1 MKQAIFDW
9 VDNTPPAMDNF
20 VQGENSEVWQVLHTD
35 FSVLVLWG
43 QSGSGKTHLLKAW
56 LQYYSANNGVYV
68 TQADDL
74 FRLPENISHIAF
86 DNIHLYN
93 DTQWAK
99 LFALFNQFKD
109 SNTPMLFASDKPP
122 AALTLREDLKTRL
135 NWGGV
140 YEVKPLSD
148 NDKMHALRQLANER
162 QMYIDDAVF
171 EYLMNFVSRDM
182 RTLCTCLIQFDD
194 FAVEQKRRMTVPL
207 LKVFLKT
214 MKK

>member
-1 MKQAIFDW
+1 MKQAIFEW
-9 VDNTPPAMDNF
+9 IDNALPTMDNF
-20 VQGENSEVWQVLHTD
+20 VLGENREVWQVLHTD
-35 FSVLVLWG
+35 FSVLTLWG
-43 QSGSGKTHLLKAW
+43 AGGSGKTHLLKAW
-56 LQYYSANNGVYV
+56 QTLYGGVYIENG
-68 TQADDL
+68 DDI
-74 FRLPENISHIAF
+74 FRLPESISRIAI

-109 SNTPMLFASDKPP
+109 SNAPMLFASDKPP
-122 AALTLREDLKTRL
+122 AALALREDLKTRL

-207 LKVFLKT
+207 LKVFLEKQH
-214 MKK
+214 